1 MKKNNAPLFQGF
13 VLGKGAVK
21 EQVYHILRDH
31 ILEGRLPP
39 GTKMPST
46 RALSEMMSISRNS
59 AIAGYDRLLDEGY
72 ILTRKGSGTYVSHNI
87 PDRSISNSYPEMA
100 LVDVVSPDEQVHSR
114 NNPVRDL
121 WSNEYEGRGM
131 NRLFAVGVG
140 CTDLFPHGLWG
151 KLLQRVWR
159 QSRHQL

>member
-1 MKKNNAPLFQGF
+1 MILRTLEILVKRHFRYIDRIHFSIKVNTVKKNNAPLFQGF

-72 ILTRKGSGTYVSHNI
+72 ILTRKGSGTYVSHHI
-87 PDRSISNSYPEMA
+87 PDRSISNS
-100 LVDVVSPDEQVHSR
+100 
-114 NNPVRDL
+114 
-121 WSNEYEGRGM
+121 
-131 NRLFAVGVG
+131 
-140 CTDLFPHGLWG
+140 
-151 KLLQRVWR
+151 
-159 QSRHQL
+159 

>member
-1 MKKNNAPLFQGF
+1 
-13 VLGKGAVK
+13 
-21 EQVYHILRDH
+21 
-31 ILEGRLPP
+31 
-39 GTKMPST
+39 MPST

-59 AIAGYDRLLDEGY
+59 VIAGYDRLLDEGY
-72 ILTRKGSGTYVSHNI
+72 ILTRKGSGTYVAHHI
-87 PDRSISNSYPEMA
+87 PDRSISNSYPMMA
-100 LVDVVSPDEQVHSR
+100 PGEVVIPDEQLNSQ

-140 CTDLFPHGLWG
+140 CTDLFPHALWG

-159 QSRHQL
+159 QSRH

>member
-39 GTKMPST
+39 EQNAVNQ
-46 RALSEMMSISRNS
+46 ALSEMMSISRNS

-87 PDRSISNSYPEMA
+87 PDRSISNSYPKMA
-100 LVDVVSPDEQVHSR
+100 PGTLSC
-114 NNPVRDL
+114 L
-121 WSNEYEGRGM
+121 M
-131 NRLFAVGVG
+131 NRFTAEIILFAIYGQMSMKG
-140 CTDLFPHGLWG
+140 AA
-151 KLLQRVWR
+151 
-159 QSRHQL
+159 

>member
-72 ILTRKGSGTYVSHNI
+72 IQTRKGSGTYVSHNI
-87 PDRSISNSYPEMA
+87 PDRSISNSYPKIA
-100 LVDVVSPDEQVHSR
+100 SGASSR
-114 NNPVRDL
+114 L
-121 WSNEYEGRGM
+121 M
-131 NRLFAVGVG
+131 NRFTAEIILFAICGQMSMKG
-140 CTDLFPHGLWG
+140 AA
-151 KLLQRVWR
+151 
-159 QSRHQL
+159 

>member
-72 ILTRKGSGTYVSHNI
+72 ILTRKGSGTYVSHHI

-114 NNPVRDL
+114 NMK
-121 WSNEYEGRGM
+121 G
-131 NRLFAVGVG
+131 AA
-140 CTDLFPHGLWG
+140 
-151 KLLQRVWR
+151 
-159 QSRHQL
+159 

>member
-21 EQVYHILRDH
+21 EQVYQILRDH

-87 PDRSISNSYPEMA
+87 PDRSISNSFPEMA
-100 LVDVVSPDEQVHSR
+100 LGTSYHLMIRFTAEII
-114 NNPVRDL
+114 
-121 WSNEYEGRGM
+121 
-131 NRLFAVGVG
+131 
-140 CTDLFPHGLWG
+140 
-151 KLLQRVWR
+151 LLAIYGQM
-159 QSRHQL
+159 SMKGAA